1 MSFRH
6 STRRNDRQYDTMT
19 MRMNGGFDGF
29 VNATER
35 FRTRLAKEMCAKIR
49 QFCPT
54 DEQME
59 QYTERWLA
67 EVRKER
73 RIGFTECGGY
83 IDTEDVEGNDI
94 PATESEMRY
103 KMLNF
108 MDKSDEPMVEM
119 FGQIDNYEQ
128 PTTVRDEFLA
138 RILDYPYSDCEV
150 AVWQRDMFNVLSG
163 NGNWC
168 CGFEGEFAVRVLND
182 EIEKWMTAF
191 VRKYIVKGHE
201 I

>member
-1 MSFRH
+1 MA
-6 STRRNDRQYDTMT
+6 
-19 MRMNGGFDGF
+19 MRMGGGFDGF
-29 VNATER
+29 VKMTER
-35 FRTRLAKEMCAKIR
+35 FRTHLAKEMCATVWK
-49 QFCPT
+49 FCPT

-67 EVRKER
+67 AVRKER
-73 RIGFTECGGY
+73 HIGYTHHSDDGY
-83 IDTEDVEGNDI
+83 IDTEDVCGNNI

-108 MDKSDEPMVEM
+108 LDNEDEPMVEM

-128 PTTVRDEFLA
+128 PTTVRDEFLG
-138 RILDYPYSDCEV
+138 RILNYPYCDCEV
-150 AVWQRDMFNVLSG
+150 AIYQRDMFNVLSG

-168 CGFEGEFAVRVLND
+168 ADFAGEFAVRVMND
-182 EIEKWMTAF
+182 EVEKWMTAW
-191 VRKYIVKGHE
+191 VRKYIVKGHA

>member
-1 MSFRH
+1 M
-6 STRRNDRQYDTMT
+6 
-19 MRMNGGFDGF
+19 
-29 VNATER
+29 TER
-35 FRTRLAKEMCAKIR
+35 FRTHLAKEMCAKIR

-67 EVRKER
+67 AVRKER
-73 RIGFTECGGY
+73 HIGYTHHSDAGY
-83 IDTEDVEGNDI
+83 IDTEDVCGNDI

-108 MDKSDEPMVEM
+108 LDNEDEPMVEM
-119 FGQIDNYEQ
+119 FGQIDNHEQ
-128 PTTVRDEFLA
+128 PTTVRDEFLG
-138 RILDYPYSDCEV
+138 RILDYPYCDCEV
-150 AVWQRDMFNVLSG
+150 AIYHLDMFNVLSG

-168 CGFEGEFAVRVLND
+168 CGVEGEFAVRVLKD
-182 EIEKWMTAF
+182 EVEKWMTAK
-191 VRKYIVKGHE
+191 VRAIIVRGHA

>member
-1 MSFRH
+1 ME
-6 STRRNDRQYDTMT
+6 
-19 MRMNGGFDGF
+19 MRMYGGFDGF
-29 VNATER
+29 VKMTER
-35 FRTRLAKEMCAKIR
+35 FRTHLAKEMCAKIR

-54 DEQME
+54 DEEME

-67 EVRKER
+67 EVRR
-73 RIGFTECGGY
+73 SQRIGYTGENY
-83 IDTEDVEGNDI
+83 IDTAVEDGDDI

-108 MDKSDEPMVEM
+108 LDNDDEPMVEM

-128 PTTVRDEFLA
+128 PTTVRDEFLG
-138 RILDYPYSDCEV
+138 RILDYPYCDCEV
-150 AVWQRDMFNVLSG
+150 AIYHRDMFNVLSG

-168 CGFEGEFAVRVLND
+168 CGFEGEFAVRVLKD
-182 EIEKWMTAF
+182 EVEKWMTAF
-191 VRKYIVKGHE
+191 VRKYIVKGHA